1 MATPILTNASS
12 TTTPTATTTTETQYY
27 TCKYSRIAI
36 LNDKNYSLFRQ
47 TCKVA
52 LLSANAWRIVTG
64 DEPRP
69 ANNARLLPDWDQRA
83 ARAIQIMSNSVS
95 PNILYSIDFLIDATN
110 AVGIWIELA
119 KHNRS
124 LDLMYQDTL
133 IYYFTKE
140 TWDLKTELLSSFL
153 DKLNVYRTRLAGT
166 PKAIIEVD
174 LLTRLLHSLPKDPYW
189 QQARHFCLNEN

>member
-1 MATPILTNASS
+1 
-12 TTTPTATTTTETQYY
+12 
-27 TCKYSRIAI
+27 
-36 LNDKNYSLFRQ
+36 
-47 TCKVA
+47 
-52 LLSANAWRIVTG
+52 
-64 DEPRP
+64 
-69 ANNARLLPDWDQRA
+69 
-83 ARAIQIMSNSVS
+83 MSNSVS

-166 PKAIIEVD
+166 PKAIIEAD
-174 LLTRLLHSLPKDPYW
+174 LLTRLLHSLPKDPY
-189 QQARHFCLNEN
+189 